1 MAAVSG
7 QAVAGAPVA
16 GAGSGRVLVVASD
29 EDLLDLL
36 LTTLGLAG
44 YDVEHVG
51 SGPEGVTRARTAQ
64 FDLLVV
70 DTSMQ
75 GLRHIPR
82 WAPQDREMP
91 VLFLVPGDQ
100 IDMVA
105 SEVGFS
111 GDDYLSKPLRVG
123 DLLARVRLLLR
134 GGGPSTGQHKVLV
147 QGDLRLDEATCRA
160 WRGERD
166 LDLGPA
172 EYRLLR
178 ILLLHVG
185 TVLSKD
191 QIARRVWG
199 EVRDDNAIERLV
211 SRLRRKVDRE
221 LPALIRT
228 QRGFGYS
235 LVVGD

>member
-7 QAVAGAPVA
+7 QVVAGPPVA
-16 GAGSGRVLVVASD
+16 GPGGDRVLVVASD
-29 EDLLDLL
+29 EDVLDVV

-44 YDVEHVG
+44 YEVEHVG
-51 SGPEGVTRARTAQ
+51 SGPEAVVRARSAP

-70 DTSMQ
+70 DTSMS

-91 VLFLVPGDQ
+91 VLFLAPGNQVDV
-100 IDMVA
+100 VA
-105 SEVGFS
+105 SEVGLS

-134 GGGPSTGQHKVLV
+134 GASTTGQHRLLV
-147 QGDLRLDEATCRA
+147 QGDLRLDESTCRA
-160 WRGERD
+160 WRRQRE
-166 LDLGPA
+166 LELGPA

-178 ILLLHVG
+178 TLLVHAG

-221 LPALIRT
+221 APAVIRT

-235 LVVGD
+235 LVVPA

>member
-51 SGPEGVTRARTAQ
+51 TGPEGVTRARTAQ

-70 DTSMQ
+70 DTSLH

-134 GGGPSTGQHKVLV
+134 GGSSAGQHKVLV

-178 ILLLHVG
+178 TLLLHVG
-185 TVLSKD
+185 TVLSKE

-199 EVRDDNAIERLV
+199 DVRDNNAIERLV

>member
-1 MAAVSG
+1 MAAASG
-7 QAVAGAPVA
+7 QVAAGTPVA
-16 GAGSGRVLVVASD
+16 GVGGGRVLVVASD
-29 EDLLDLL
+29 EDVLDLL

-51 SGPEGVTRARTAQ
+51 SAPAAVTRARTEP

-70 DTSMQ
+70 DTSLP

-91 VLFLVPGDQ
+91 VLFLVSGRE
-100 IDMVA
+100 IDMVTT
-105 SEVGFS
+105 EVGFS

-134 GGGPSTGQHKVLV
+134 GGSSTGQHKVLV

-178 ILLLHVG
+178 TLLLHVG

-221 LPALIRT
+221 RPALIRT

>member
-1 MAAVSG
+1 MATMPG
-7 QAVAGAPVA
+7 QAAAGAPAA
-16 GAGSGRVLVVASD
+16 GVGTGRVLVVASD

-51 SGPEGVTRARTAQ
+51 SGPEGVTRARTAR

-70 DTSMQ
+70 DTSMH

-134 GGGPSTGQHKVLV
+134 GGSSTGQHKVLA

>member
-1 MAAVSG
+1 MATMSG
-7 QAVAGAPVA
+7 QVAAGVPVA
-16 GAGSGRVLVVASD
+16 GVGSGRVLVIASD

-51 SGPEGVTRARTAQ
+51 SGPEGVARARTAP

-70 DTSMQ
+70 DTSLH

-134 GGGPSTGQHKVLV
+134 GGSSMGQHKVLV

-178 ILLLHVG
+178 ILLLHAG
-185 TVLSKD
+185 TVLSKG

-199 EVRDDNAIERLV
+199 DVRDDNAIERLV
-211 SRLRRKVDRE
+211 SRLRGKVDRE

>member
-1 MAAVSG
+1 MAAVEGQSVVDAPSSG
-7 QAVAGAPVA
+7 VGAE
-16 GAGSGRVLVVASD
+16 RVLVVASD

-44 YDVEHVG
+44 YDVEHVV
-51 SGPEGVTRARTAQ
+51 SGPEAVTRARTIS

-70 DTSMQ
+70 DTGLP

-91 VLFLVPGDQ
+91 ILFLASGGQ
-100 IDMVA
+100 IDTVA

-111 GDDYLSKPLRVG
+111 GDDYLSKPFRVG

-134 GGGPSTGQHKVLV
+134 GTSLTGRHRVLV
-147 QGDLRLDEATCRA
+147 QGELRLDEGTCQA
-160 WRGERD
+160 WRGERE
-166 LDLGPA
+166 LGLGPA

-178 ILLLHVG
+178 ALLTRAG

-191 QIARRVWG
+191 QIARLVWA

-221 LPALIRT
+221 APALIRT

-235 LVVGD
+235 LVVTG

>member
-7 QAVAGAPVA
+7 QVAAGAPVA

-44 YDVEHVG
+44 YDVEQVG
-51 SGPEGVTRARTAQ
+51 SGPEGVTRARAAQ
-64 FDLLVV
+64 FDLLIV
-70 DTSMQ
+70 DTSLR

-123 DLLARVRLLLR
+123 DLLARVGLLLR
-134 GGGPSTGQHKVLV
+134 GGSSAGQHKVLV

-178 ILLLHVG
+178 TLLLHAG
-185 TVLSKD
+185 TVLSKE

-199 EVRDDNAIERLV
+199 DVRDDNAIERLV

-221 LPALIRT
+221 QPALIRT